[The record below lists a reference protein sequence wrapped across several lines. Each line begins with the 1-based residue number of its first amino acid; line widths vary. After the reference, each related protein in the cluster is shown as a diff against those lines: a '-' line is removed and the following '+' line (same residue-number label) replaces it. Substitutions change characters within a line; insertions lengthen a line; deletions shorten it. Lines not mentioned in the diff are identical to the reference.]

1 MGMQTLIVELNS
13 PTKAKELSDML
24 SSMNFVKNV
33 FSVKKRKEMIAALQ
47 EHEEVKKAIVKKK
60 NKAIAKY
67 L

>member
-1 MGMQTLIVELNS
+1 MQTLIIEIES
-13 PTKAKELSDML
+13 SSKAKELSSML

-33 FSVKKRKEMIAALQ
+33 ISVKKRKEMIAALQ
-47 EHEEVKKAIVKKK
+47 EHEHVKAAIVKKK